1 MLLTNLKA
9 PYVNVLIL
17 FVSDLLELLQ
27 TILKTFRPLFIVL
40 RIRKELLGL
49 FPICWSITS
58 QYNTQ

>member
-27 TILKTFRPLFIVL
+27 TILKTFRPLLCYALERNF
-40 RIRKELLGL
+40 
-49 FPICWSITS
+49 
-58 QYNTQ
+58 